1 MKGSI
6 SIMTTMPREKKYG
19 LTGETMV
26 ITHPLWPQRQITL
39 HRIMALKAIPLHNV
53 RAHEL
58 GGWIQ
63 SEDNLTQAGQA
74 WVADNSMVFDQARCM
89 VNAITKQSACLY
101 GNAIH
106 RGASTLTGSAQQR
119 GHSQTSGTSTIG
131 GNTIIEGKA
140 EIMGTWEDH
149 GSNLIDRGVY
159 RENAQYQAPT
169 YDANSYVW

>member
-1 MKGSI
+1 
-6 SIMTTMPREKKYG
+6 MTTMPREKKYG

-89 VNAITKQSACLY
+89 VNAITKQSPYL
-101 GNAIH
+101 
-106 RGASTLTGSAQQR
+106 
-119 GHSQTSGTSTIG
+119 
-131 GNTIIEGKA
+131 
-140 EIMGTWEDH
+140 
-149 GSNLIDRGVY
+149 
-159 RENAQYQAPT
+159 
-169 YDANSYVW
+169 